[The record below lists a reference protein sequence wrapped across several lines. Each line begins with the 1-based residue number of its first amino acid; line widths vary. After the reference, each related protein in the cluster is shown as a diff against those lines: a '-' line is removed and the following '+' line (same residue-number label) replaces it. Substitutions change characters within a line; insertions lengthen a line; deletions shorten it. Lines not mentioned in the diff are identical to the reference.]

1 MKHAMTDGRNRL
13 QHHAAAM
20 TVFAAVALLSPLE
33 ASATSALH
41 SSASTSAVCSTRPP
55 TSAASRPQPVWV
67 ALEDARQLARV
78 NVRTGKVTQ
87 RLGVPGRPHNIVA
100 NKSGTVAAALW
111 TERRIVVVRNN
122 KVRPVKLGGAPHD
135 VKMGGGRIVV
145 ANQGSHR
152 LQLISLRG
160 KRRGRILLRANPH
173 DLAIAPSGRRAWVTL
188 EGTDDMAYVS
198 LKRRKVI
205 RYKSTGKSPHD
216 LLFARRPTLGHGL
229 ERRLS
234 RLFTSGTSG
243 EEQAPG
249 RRGTPSRVHA
259 RWVAGVG
266 HRSWGA
272 SCLRHIYEDIQ
283 GCKAHS
289 NSGRT
294 TPRHDHVGRKESGCC
309 RPRSRA
315 TCCLSRCNSDA
326 YTQGGCGCRP
336 ARRMGGAAQRTD
348 GIGQYIWFLPDVVA
362 TTSRR
367 IDSTKSRGP
376 PAVSGRSVRHETRA
390 L

>member
-20 TVFAAVALLSPLE
+20 TVFAAVALLPLLP

-41 SSASTSAVCSTRPP
+41 SSASTSAVCSTRTP

-78 NVRTGKVTQ
+78 NVRTGKVTR

-173 DLAIAPSGRRAWVTL
+173 DLAITPSGRRAWVTL
-188 EGTDDMAYVS
+188 EGTDDMAYVN

-216 LLFARRPTLGHGL
+216 LLFAPDGRLWVTDWNGAFHVYSRRGRLVKSKRLGDEAHHLAFTHDGSQVWVTDHGAHRVFVITTKTYRVVKRIRIRGAPHHVTITSDGKKAVVADHDRGLLVVYRVATRTRIRKVAVGAGPHGVWAVPPSARTESSNTFGSCPTL
-229 ERRLS
+229 S
-234 RLFTSGTSG
+234 R
-243 EEQAPG
+243 P
-249 RRGTPSRVHA
+249 
-259 RWVAGVG
+259 
-266 HRSWGA
+266 
-272 SCLRHIYEDIQ
+272 
-283 GCKAHS
+283 
-289 NSGRT
+289 
-294 TPRHDHVGRKESGCC
+294 
-309 RPRSRA
+309 
-315 TCCLSRCNSDA
+315 
-326 YTQGGCGCRP
+326 
-336 ARRMGGAAQRTD
+336 
-348 GIGQYIWFLPDVVA
+348 
-362 TTSRR
+362 
-367 IDSTKSRGP
+367 P
-376 PAVSGRSVRHETRA
+376 PAA
-390 L
+390 